1 MNNLIRKNIYD
12 NIVQYKVNISI
23 ILSLGIALRLFH
35 YFYNRS
41 LWMDEIYLC
50 SSFSH
55 LSYTDLATKI
65 LDYEQKA
72 PIGFLWLV
80 KLSVNFFGYHEM
92 GLRLVPLIAGIIS
105 LFLFIRVCRY
115 FLQPWAQVL
124 ALSIFAFSPALIYHS
139 VEIKQYST
147 ECLATIVAL
156 YLMIRYKDSDSWKD
170 NIRWGIFGAVTL
182 WFSFSVIFVLAGI
195 ACGIS
200 LNYLIKKNWK
210 LLFISAV
217 PFLIW
222 LASFILNFL
231 LFTYKH
237 ADSGWVVYFFKVY
250 DNFMPFPPRS
260 VQQLKWFSRN
270 FYDLMDYPLGMILN
284 FKDFSN
290 SQLIKILSIP
300 LIPIIL
306 LLTGIYTTYKKEK
319 TNFYVLLFPLLFM
332 LIASGLYLYPLVER
346 FWVFVAPVFILFIAA
361 GFEYFQHRIKSD
373 KLIWVIFIL
382 VIAIPLF
389 QSGYFLIQ
397 PDKFYKHKKS
407 FEKEALLFVDKNF
420 RDGDVVYNYWNNAP
434 GCSVYKNILHFKYNA
449 IQGHDWRKKSI
460 NLKDYNENL
469 SQDFVGFDK
478 KKRVWLIFN
487 TQFLTDIGDLV
498 DEPKWYYKTNI
509 SPVDN
514 LIAQMNKMG
523 KPVQKII
530 KKDVTV
536 YLFEIKT
543 P

>member
-156 YLMIRYKDSDSWKD
+156 YLMIRYKDSHSWKD